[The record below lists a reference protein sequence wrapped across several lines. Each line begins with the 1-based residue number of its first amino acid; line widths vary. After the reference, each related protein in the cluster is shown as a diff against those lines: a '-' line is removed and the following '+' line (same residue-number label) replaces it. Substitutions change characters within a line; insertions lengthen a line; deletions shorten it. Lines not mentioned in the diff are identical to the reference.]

1 MANLYVIHCFFLL
14 NEIEFLLNQTS
25 SDVKLL
31 DFELINQ
38 KLIVTLASK
47 ECLLNL
53 KHQHG

>member
-1 MANLYVIHCFFLL
+1 MLYIVFFFLT
-14 NEIEFLLNQTS
+14 EIEFLLNQTS
-25 SDVKLL
+25 SDVKML

-53 KHQHG
+53 KRQHG